1 MKGKLMIAGIAAV
14 VLGLAAAACADVERA
29 PVAPAADAA
38 ARQPAAPLF
47 GKSPTKVRVN
57 AIRWQ
62 KTLEND
68 ATASAVIGPEGG
80 ALVLPATG
88 LRLVVPAGAVA
99 RPTRFAVT
107 ALAGTLA
114 AYDFE
119 PAGSVFPVAL
129 RVEQDLSFVDTKH
142 GDPARALAGYF
153 SSRADVDQVGAS
165 GQVAEV
171 IPITWSHGALAFP
184 VWHFSGYI
192 MSWGFQDAE

>member
-14 VLGLAAAACADVERA
+14 ALGLAAAACADVERA
-29 PVAPAADAA
+29 PVAPAAA
-38 ARQPAAPLF
+38 AAPLF
-47 GKSPTKVRVN
+47 RKSAARVRVS

-62 KTLEND
+62 RALDRD

-107 ALAGTLA
+107 ALAGKLA

-171 IPITWSHGALAFP
+171 VPITWSSGALAFP

>member
-14 VLGLAAAACADVERA
+14 ALGLAAAACADVARA
-29 PVAPAADAA
+29 PVAPTAEAA

-47 GKSPTKVRVN
+47 GKSATKVRVS

-62 KTLEND
+62 KALKND
-68 ATASAVIGPEGG
+68 ATASAVIGAEGG

-107 ALAGTLA
+107 ALAGKLA

-129 RVEQDLSFVDTKH
+129 RVEQDLSFVDAKH
-142 GDPARALAGYF
+142 GNPAQALAGYF
-153 SSRADVDQVGAS
+153 SDRADVDQTSAS

-171 IPITWSHGALAFP
+171 VPITWSSGTLAFP
-184 VWHFSGYI
+184 VRHFSGYI
-192 MSWGFQDAE
+192 MSWGFEDAQ